1 MARPKKLRTL
11 TQEATWEGTL
21 EVFLRGKP
29 DLAETTRRDYLRH
42 VRAFY
47 SQPGARF
54 GRNERRYVDGFFRD
68 PHLKPRTRNNRIAYL
83 KAFWHFCLKQ
93 GIFQGTEIDLDEIRK
108 TKAEVRVVW
117 LDQEEM
123 EALLES
129 LEARLERLDSWAA
142 LRDRAMVILG
152 ITSGLRTSELRGL
165 KIGDVSFE
173 RGVVHVRPEIAKTSR
188 ARAVP
193 FVDRRARKVLAE
205 TIAMHRRL
213 FRNDELPLFC
223 NERGDELKQEAY
235 FRRFR
240 EICSEAEKIL
250 KRKRG
255 PGAREL
261 RLTPYDLR
269 HLFAARSVSMGQ
281 DLELVRETMG
291 HQSILTTQQYMA
303 FGNRRVVEE
312 YAKLDLLN
320 NRKLEKAVSE
330 KRARR
335 LPS

>member
-1 MARPKKLRTL
+1 MARPKKLRML
-11 TQEATWEGTL
+11 TEEDTWEDTL

-29 DLAETTRRDYLRH
+29 DLAETTRRDYLRL

-47 SQPGARF
+47 SQPGVRF
-54 GRNERRYVDGFFRD
+54 GKNEESFFNSFFRD
-68 PHLKPRTRNNRIAYL
+68 PRLKPRTRNNRIAYM

-93 GIFQGTEIDLDEIRK
+93 GILQGMEIDLDEIRK

-129 LEARLERLDSWAA
+129 LDVRLERLDSWAA
-142 LRDRAMVILG
+142 LRDRAMVILA

-165 KIGDVSFE
+165 KIGDVSYE
-173 RGVVHVRPEIAKTSR
+173 RGVVHVRPEIAKTSK

-193 FVDRRARKVLAE
+193 FVDRRARKALAE

-213 FRNDELPLFC
+213 FRNDEAPIFC

-240 EICSEAEKIL
+240 AICSEAEEIL
-250 KRKRG
+250 RRKRG

-303 FGNRRVVEE
+303 FGNRRIVEE
-312 YAKLDLLN
+312 YGKLDLLEG
-320 NRKLEKAVSE
+320 RKLEKPVSE
-330 KRARR
+330 RRARR

>member
-1 MARPKKLRTL
+1 ML
-11 TQEATWEGTL
+11 TQEATWENAL

-29 DLAETTRRDYLRH
+29 DIAETTRRDYLRH
-42 VRAFY
+42 VRSFY
-47 SQPGARF
+47 SQPGVRF
-54 GRNERRYVDGFFRD
+54 AVNEEQFFDTFFRD
-68 PHLKPRTRNNRIAYL
+68 PRLKPRTRNNRIAYM
-83 KAFWHFCLKQ
+83 KSFWHFCLKLGILQ
-93 GIFQGTEIDLDEIRK
+93 GMGDDLGEIRK
-108 TKAEVRVVW
+108 TKAETRVVW

-123 EALLES
+123 DALLES
-129 LEARLERLDSWAA
+129 LEVRLERLDSWAA
-142 LRDRAMVILG
+142 LRDRAMVILA

-165 KIGDVSFE
+165 TIGDVSFE
-173 RGVVHVRPEIAKTSR
+173 RGVVHVRPEIAKTAR

-193 FVDRRARKVLAE
+193 FVDRMARKVMAE
-205 TIAMHRRL
+205 VIATHRKL
-213 FRNDELPLFC
+213 FRDDRMPLFC
-223 NERGDELKQEAY
+223 NERGSELKQEAY

-312 YAKLDLLN
+312 YGKIDLLQG
-320 NRKLEKAVSE
+320 RRLEKPVSE
-330 KRARR
+330 RRARR